1 MGLKYVQVDDEY
13 CAVAPEQGNLT
24 IKLKEL
30 KMNMPEG
37 FQPQT
42 PDELMEFL
50 YRSQQTLET
59 NSDTVAIN
67 GNELMLSEF
76 VTNPFRD
83 GTFEESTAK
92 FVVMPKPF
100 PDPFPL
106 QIEYKEE
113 DISKTFQVRR
123 QPLADMHKSLFKS
136 VNNDVL
142 EIKYTIDEVTNTLKF
157 NVHMD
162 FAKAVSVKEI
172 IEASQ
177 LYKAFYKGKLS

>member
-1 MGLKYVQVDDEY
+1 M
-13 CAVAPEQGNLT
+13 
-24 IKLKEL
+24 
-30 KMNMPEG
+30 
-37 FQPQT
+37 
-42 PDELMEFL
+42 
-50 YRSQQTLET
+50 
-59 NSDTVAIN
+59 AIN

-177 LYKAFYKGKLS
+177 LYKAFTREN